1 MTDSPARI
9 RLLVVE
15 DDAMQSEMVER
26 ALGRDGFEVRCAR
39 SIGELHTTVT
49 GWLPDLALVDV
60 NMPDAPDGQMVGLV
74 RDLVPTARVILYSAW
89 EESKLRKL
97 AKELGAHGFISKSES
112 VFAISGRLRAIT
124 LS

>member
-1 MTDSPARI
+1 MTESSRI
-9 RLLVVE
+9 RLLVIE

-26 ALGRDGFEVRCAR
+26 ALGRDGFEVRVAR
-39 SIGELHTTVT
+39 SVGELPTALSGFVPE
-49 GWLPDLALVDV
+49 LVLVDV

-74 RDLVPTARVILYSAW
+74 RDLVPTAKVVLYSAW

-112 VFAISGRLRAIT
+112 VFAIAGRLREIT
-124 LS
+124 R

>member
-1 MTDSPARI
+1 MTESSARI

-26 ALGRDGFEVRCAR
+26 ALGRDGFEVRVAR
-39 SIGELHTTVT
+39 SIGELRTAVT
-49 GWLPDLALVDV
+49 GFVPELVLVDV

-74 RDLVPTARVILYSAW
+74 RDLVPNARVILYSAW
-89 EESKLRKL
+89 EESKLRRL

-112 VFAISGRLRAIT
+112 VFAIAGRLREIT
-124 LS
+124 R

>member
-1 MTDSPARI
+1 MIESPPRI

-26 ALGRDGFEVRCAR
+26 ALGRDGFEVRVAR
-39 SIGELHTTVT
+39 SIGELRSAVS
-49 GWLPDLALVDV
+49 GFVPELVLVDV
-60 NMPDAPDGQMVGLV
+60 NMPDAPDGQMVGFV

-89 EESKLRKL
+89 EDSKLRKL

-112 VFAISGRLRAIT
+112 VFAIAGRLREIT
-124 LS
+124 R

>member
-1 MTDSPARI
+1 MTESSARI

-26 ALGRDGFEVRCAR
+26 ALGRDGFEVRVAR
-39 SIGELHTTVT
+39 SVGELRAAVT
-49 GWLPDLALVDV
+49 GFVPELVLVDV

-74 RDLVPTARVILYSAW
+74 RDLVPSARVVLYSAW

-112 VFAISGRLRAIT
+112 VFAIGGRLREIT
-124 LS
+124 R